1 MASLEIDSSE
11 LEANFSKILIKILEK
26 SNCDERE
33 KLLGASI
40 IQKFASESTIAKNR
54 ARLENVSVRKSDASF
69 FDTPSFRHDEKS
81 NLPKVLAAVGSVS
94 EKIKF
99 DGKSENAKTHAVK
112 NFEKFDIIFSRMEK
126 NILLGSL
133 SEIQAVSVLQLYLS
147 QRITDE
153 ISSYTNIEW
162 KYLSYTEIIKTV
174 QFLYIPLNLEIFQN
188 MVLSYRIDRN
198 ESFLEFSSRVFRHLK
213 LCSRL
218 KSPEER
224 NAYVELHRCNILK
237 NSLPSETLNVI
248 TRKEQIYRA
257 FNSQE
262 LLDHVISSY
271 HLAGE
276 GNEQDQ
282 YNVFFTQK
290 KPAELAPASTQIR
303 TLEQDNEMRRKPG
316 GNSTPV
322 DRSDKGKQDM
332 ESSRNHRGNKRNYR
346 NVGNRGYTN
355 SRQNWRR
362 DEQPPMRGGFQ
373 PPMRG

>member
-1 MASLEIDSSE
+1 M
-11 LEANFSKILIKILEK
+11 
-26 SNCDERE
+26 
-33 KLLGASI
+33 
-40 IQKFASESTIAKNR
+40 
-54 ARLENVSVRKSDASF
+54 
-69 FDTPSFRHDEKS
+69 
-81 NLPKVLAAVGSVS
+81 
-94 EKIKF
+94 
-99 DGKSENAKTHAVK
+99 
-112 NFEKFDIIFSRMEK
+112 
-126 NILLGSL
+126 
-133 SEIQAVSVLQLYLS
+133 
-147 QRITDE
+147 
-153 ISSYTNIEW
+153 
-162 KYLSYTEIIKTV
+162 
-174 QFLYIPLNLEIFQN
+174 
-188 MVLSYRIDRN
+188 
-198 ESFLEFSSRVFRHLK
+198 LK
-213 LCSRL
+213 
-218 KSPEER
+218 
-224 NAYVELHRCNILK
+224 HNILK

-346 NVGNRGYTN
+346 NVGSRGYTN

-362 DEQPPMRGGFQ
+362 DEQPPVRGSFQGDTRRVYQTNTRYNSLADVPRGTCVKCLSNQHETTACNVYQNAAISRGICTVNGQPHGFHHRDSCVVKRNSDNS
-373 PPMRG
+373 RGRGPRASFQQNKDKFSRVFRPFRLQK